1 MGHRVKRRKL
11 RPGRKS
17 DGDNDDDAGHDDV
30 DVEWDGH
37 WWLMSTKRVKGKRT
51 RRMVGVKLG

>member
-1 MGHRVKRRKL
+1 M